1 MMGLTFLEVEVGNPA
16 NPEVTERVEFLI
28 DSGAIYSVVPTPI
41 LSRLGIKPIAEQ
53 EFILANGAKIVRKK
67 GIALFKYGERIG
79 GADVIFGEDE
89 DSVLLGMFTLEALG
103 LVLDPLRRELKPL
116 PMVLTGRQNLDRNE
130 NEEKPEYS

>member
-1 MMGLTFLEVEVGNPA
+1 MGLTFLEVEVGNPA
-16 NPEVTERVEFLI
+16 NPEVTEKVEFLI

-41 LSRLGIKPIAEQ
+41 LSRLGIKPITEQ
-53 EFILANGAKIVRKK
+53 ELILANGAKIVRKK

-89 DSVLLGMFTLEALG
+89 DSVLLGVFTLEALG

-116 PMVLTGRQNLDRNE
+116 PMVLALAGTE
-130 NEEKPEYS
+130 PKA